1 MFASKIVAIEK
12 DPGGTVN
19 LATDNSLATFDLI
32 EMETGLIPNVGG
44 KGMDPEAGC
53 GLPSTSEKARL
64 VQPWSIRQ
72 DLTFW
77 SLRQML

>member
-32 EMETGLIPNVGG
+32 EMETGLIPDVGG
-44 KGMDPEAGC
+44 KGMDPETAC
-53 GLPSTSEKARL
+53 GLPSTDKKARL
-64 VQPWSIRQ
+64 VQPW
-72 DLTFW
+72 
-77 SLRQML
+77 MLSKDAVLAVLY